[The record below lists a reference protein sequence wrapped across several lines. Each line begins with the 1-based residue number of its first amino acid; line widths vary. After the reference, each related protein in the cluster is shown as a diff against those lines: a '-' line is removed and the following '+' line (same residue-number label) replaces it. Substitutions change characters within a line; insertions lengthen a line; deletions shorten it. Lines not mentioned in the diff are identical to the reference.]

1 MFYDS
6 VDLVRNTQTILKQ
19 LQEEAK
25 LTIDDEEKIN
35 LLTIA
40 ELIIDMVLL
49 NEKQA
54 KTGCAEIDNFLLD
67 RCMRPLDKR
76 VSAKILSLK

>member
-1 MFYDS
+1 M
-6 VDLVRNTQTILKQ
+6 TT
-19 LQEEAK
+19 
-25 LTIDDEEKIN
+25 DDEEKIN

-67 RCMRPLDKR
+67 RGMRPLDKR
-76 VSAKILSLK
+76 VSAKISSLKEVRKTEFF